1 MGCWSAG
8 WSRREEANVA
18 QFSFDRMCF
27 DDHHKMGIGNATG
40 QVTMWMGRLCCTGRE
55 GSRDWPV
62 INVDPR
68 EVQVLKVKN
77 CIPFM
82 EAPQQSAR
90 LSYSP
95 RPKAPRC
102 WWHEYIWLSTCP
114 LFVTTFMTIPVTL
127 HRDGHHGPS
136 FVCMYYSNLFW
147 LANTCQTTHTFQHSY
162 NMCNGAPCDGFC
174 VELLSVHGSIFE
186 YLVKI

>member
-1 MGCWSAG
+1 
-8 WSRREEANVA
+8 
-18 QFSFDRMCF
+18 MCF

-102 WWHEYIWLSTCP
+102 WWHEYICGSLHDLFLSQLSWLFLWLCTGMVIMVHHLCACIIQTCFGWPTHVKPHTHFSTATTCVMVH
-114 LFVTTFMTIPVTL
+114 LVMAFVL
-127 HRDGHHGPS
+127 N
-136 FVCMYYSNLFW
+136 C
-147 LANTCQTTHTFQHSY
+147 CQY
-162 NMCNGAPCDGFC
+162 MA
-174 VELLSVHGSIFE
+174 VYLSIWWRFSSAQRNKPAGWFSSLQTV
-186 YLVKI
+186 